1 MHLPVTMPE
10 TARERRA
17 ADMLRWKEGQL
28 PMTSLSKLR
37 AEALGV
43 DMVDSGEEA
52 VRNDEGTA

>member
-1 MHLPVTMPE
+1 
-10 TARERRA
+10 
-17 ADMLRWKEGQL
+17 MLRWNEGQL
-28 PMTSLSKLR
+28 LMTSLSKLR

>member
-1 MHLPVTMPE
+1 
-10 TARERRA
+10 
-17 ADMLRWKEGQL
+17 MLRWNEGQL

-43 DMVDSGEEA
+43 DMADSGEEA